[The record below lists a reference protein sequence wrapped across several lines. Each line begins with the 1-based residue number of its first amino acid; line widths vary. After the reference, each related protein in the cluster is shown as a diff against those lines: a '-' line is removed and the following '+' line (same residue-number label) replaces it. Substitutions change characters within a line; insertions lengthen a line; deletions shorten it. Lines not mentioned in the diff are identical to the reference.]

1 MLNDCDLVVVG
12 ASPEGIYAAIT
23 AIGLQARVALIT
35 QSDTGY
41 LDSGII
47 LGHCLNEWGR
57 LNAETQN
64 DLQFSRSLAQVKSW
78 EEGVKE
84 NSIAE
89 NSLSSAAT
97 LGVDVIVGKG
107 EFCRSPHL
115 AFNIGKRKLRS
126 RFFLLATG
134 AKHTLDRTNIDGVL
148 ESNCLVYSDL
158 LRLDLS
164 KLPEK
169 IAIVG
174 SSPRSLELAQSLA
187 RFGKK
192 IVLIVD
198 RKRLLAA
205 EDIDTAR
212 LMQSHLE
219 AVGIEIILDSQVT
232 QVKQLQGKKWL
243 QAGNRAIETEEII
256 FCDRTIPNIE
266 GLNLAGVEVKYNSAG
281 IAVNNKLQTTNS
293 QIYACGNILG
303 GYASANIAI
312 HEVNLALKN
321 MLFFPLFK
329 IDYRCVPWG
338 ILTQPNI
345 MRVGLKETQ
354 AKQNCDRDI
363 YIVKEYFKSTIQAQ
377 VVGKTTGW
385 CKLLVAETGDI
396 LGCTIIGDRAT
407 ELITIVALMMKYNIK
422 FSNNLMKG
430 MTTTEIPY
438 MSPSF
443 AEIFSRLAHN
453 YYLQKLQKKPQLL
466 KRLKIWFK
474 H

>member
-1 MLNDCDLVVVG
+1 M
-12 ASPEGIYAAIT
+12 
-23 AIGLQARVALIT
+23 
-35 QSDTGY
+35 
-41 LDSGII
+41 
-47 LGHCLNEWGR
+47 
-57 LNAETQN
+57 
-64 DLQFSRSLAQVKSW
+64 
-78 EEGVKE
+78 
-84 NSIAE
+84 
-89 NSLSSAAT
+89 
-97 LGVDVIVGKG
+97 
-107 EFCRSPHL
+107 
-115 AFNIGKRKLRS
+115 
-126 RFFLLATG
+126 
-134 AKHTLDRTNIDGVL
+134 
-148 ESNCLVYSDL
+148 
-158 LRLDLS
+158 
-164 KLPEK
+164 
-169 IAIVG
+169 
-174 SSPRSLELAQSLA
+174 ELAQSLA

-303 GYASANIAI
+303 GYASANIAV

-453 YYLQKLQKKPQLL
+453 YYLQKLQKNPKLL